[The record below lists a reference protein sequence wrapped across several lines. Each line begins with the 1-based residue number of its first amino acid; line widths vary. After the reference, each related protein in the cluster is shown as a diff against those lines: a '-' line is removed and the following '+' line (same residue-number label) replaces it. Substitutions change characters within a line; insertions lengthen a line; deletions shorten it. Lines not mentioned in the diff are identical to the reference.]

1 MMVDPHSLGFESLG
15 FRSLGFQSLGLP
27 CLCLLW
33 KAAPSVLSSLG
44 GLAQSQLLDL
54 RRDGPVLMAARISLM
69 SLIADYTTKPR
80 TAKQADGPRTL
91 DYRTPR

>member
-1 MMVDPHSLGFESLG
+1 MMVDLHSLGI
-15 FRSLGFQSLGLP
+15 QSLEFHSFGLQNLELP

-33 KAAPSVLSSLG
+33 KAAPGVLSSLG

-54 RRDGPVLMAARISLM
+54 RRDNPVVMAARISLM
-69 SLIADYTTKPR
+69 SFIADYTTKPR
-80 TAKQADGPRTL
+80 TAKQADGPRSL

>member
-15 FRSLGFQSLGLP
+15 FP

-54 RRDGPVLMAARISLM
+54 RRDSPVLMAARISLM
-69 SLIADYTTKPR
+69 SFIADYTTKPR